1 MNYRTHTL
9 AVSPWIIAI
18 TMASTYAIANPPG
31 DGGVEFWVDGPADV
45 IQSGDRNFPDVAVD
59 PEGRSIYVWQD
70 SGTIDTV
77 TPRTEV
83 FLRRFDAVG
92 NALSDPII
100 VNTLTDDDQSNP
112 RIAVSANG
120 SFLVIWQSD
129 EPDPDAEGNA
139 RRWVRGQAFDANA
152 QPSGA
157 ERLYT
162 SVSTGAITDRHAD
175 VAALEGGGYA
185 VVWAQESTIAP
196 DTGRSIRAR
205 LVSANGE
212 ANGSAFIVNSATSAN
227 ESLPAVTELDD
238 GGFFA
243 AWRSDSDLNGRRFD
257 AAGVPVGDEFQ
268 INTQDIGTAQDADLT
283 RGPDGRILVVWE
295 DGEAAGDG
303 AEIRGRLFGPTLGS
317 LGGDFRINTVTEE
330 GQNDPRAAAYDD
342 LGFLVVWQSFTSAG
356 TDTDSSIEGRMVT
369 GVNQFSTPQFL
380 LNKHTPGGQ
389 AFPAVGSFGDSLS
402 VAYTGPSST
411 FIEST
416 DDAIIGQSWSICGIF
431 CDRFE
436 E

>member
-1 MNYRTHTL
+1 MNCRTYTL
-9 AVSPWIIAI
+9 VVSLWVVGTTCA
-18 TMASTYAIANPPG
+18 TANPPG

-45 IQSGDRNFPDVAVD
+45 IQGGDRNFPDVAVD

-70 SGTIDTV
+70 SGTIDTA
-77 TPRTEV
+77 TSRTEI

-92 NALSDPII
+92 NALADPVI
-100 VNTLTDDDQSNP
+100 VNTLTDDDQTNP

-129 EPDPDAEGNA
+129 EPDPDAGAN

-152 QPSGA
+152 QPTGA
-157 ERLYT
+157 EQLYT

-175 VAALEGGGYA
+175 VAALEGGGYV

-205 LVSANGE
+205 LILANGE
-212 ANGSAFIVNSATSAN
+212 PNGSAFIVNSATSAS
-227 ESLPAVTELDD
+227 EFLPAVTELDD

-257 AAGVPVGDEFQ
+257 AAGMPAGDEFQ
-268 INTQDIGTAQDADLT
+268 INTQDLGTAQDADLT

-295 DGEAAGDG
+295 DGETAGDG
-303 AEIRGRLFGPTLGS
+303 AEIRGRLFSPTLGS
-317 LGGDFRINTVTEE
+317 LGSDFRINTVTEE

-342 LGFLVVWQSFTSAG
+342 LGFLVIWQSDTSAG
-356 TDTDSSIEGRMVT
+356 ADLDSSIEGRMVT

-402 VAYTGPSST
+402 VAYTGPTST
-411 FIEST
+411 FEAST
-416 DDAIIGQSWSICGIF
+416 DDAIVGQSWSTCGIF